1 MIRRGF
7 RGAEEGAAVGFDSQH
22 AAHSIYSIA
31 SLTIVMMNIP
41 KMRSRMVGQVNVAK
55 AMPKAID
62 DWRADLGTHRNDEE

>member
-7 RGAEEGAAVGFDSQH
+7 RETEEGAAVGFDSQH
-22 AAHSIYSIA
+22 AAHSLYSIA

-41 KMRSRMVGQVNVAK
+41 QMRSRMVGQVHVTK
-55 AMPKAID
+55 AMPNTID